1 MSSNS
6 KNRSGTPRSQRQL
19 RVGEE
24 IRHGMSEILNRTSFN
39 DPALGGIIITIS
51 EVRISPD
58 LRNATAFVVPLGGAD
73 LDAVTKALN
82 KASSYFRRELS
93 HMLRLRSCPRIGF
106 EADKSF
112 DEAAKINTILQS
124 ENVQQ
129 DLQHGDDAV
138 MDDDE
143 GFESHSEDGET
154 DV

>member
-1 MSSNS
+1 M
-6 KNRSGTPRSQRQL
+6 

-39 DPALGGIIITIS
+39 DPHLEGVIITIS

-58 LRNATAFVVPLGGAD
+58 LKNATAFVVPLGGAD
-73 LDAVTKALN
+73 LDAVTKSLN
-82 KASSYFRRELS
+82 KASSFFRRELS

-129 DLQHGDDAV
+129 DLHH
-138 MDDDE
+138 DDDSYPDDSLDI
-143 GFESHSEDGET
+143 ESHLKDGEA
-154 DV
+154 DE

>member
-1 MSSNS
+1 M
-6 KNRSGTPRSQRQL
+6 

-24 IRHGMSEILNRTSFN
+24 IRHGMSQILNRTSFN
-39 DPALGGIIITIS
+39 DPHLEGVIITIS

-73 LDAVTKALN
+73 LKVVTKALN

-106 EADKSF
+106 EADRSF

-124 ENVQQ
+124 DNVQQ
-129 DLQHGDDAV
+129 DLRHDEDD
-138 MDDDE
+138 MPDDYDDV
-143 GFESHSEDGET
+143 ESHSGDGEA
-154 DV
+154 DA